1 MPENLLKFTV
11 GVMLSGFGVFWIGK
25 GAGFDWPGADLAVL
39 YLVAGFLLTAVLAVF
54 LARWQDPLHSS
65 QPNL

>member
-1 MPENLLKFTV
+1 
-11 GVMLSGFGVFWIGK
+11 MLSGFGVFWIGK